1 MENNILLNQLKLFYQ
16 DKYILN
22 RLFRILNHNNLFK
35 KSKETKISLR
45 LIDWFVTNY
54 CKKNKIIIQKNNN
67 RNEYLN
73 IYNSY
78 KSNLRAFS
86 KQLFDPFRR
95 KNILYMIYN
104 NTNCDNTNKI
114 NITFSLQYN
123 KILYNKVQFNYVKT
137 TIGQINFFKWI
148 IDNNIYEYIVE
159 HKKIIEDDMIF
170 SQKQNNYKKLDK
182 NNLIIKKVKNKN
194 GSTTEISRKKRIE
207 LSKSVNKNMYLD
219 NHEITLYFD

>member
-16 DKYILN
+16 DEYILN
-22 RLFRILNHNNLFK
+22 NLFRILNHNNLFK

-95 KNILYMIYN
+95 KNILYMIYE
-104 NTNCDNTNKI
+104 NTNYDNTNKI
-114 NITFSLQYN
+114 NIIFSLQYN
-123 KILYNKVQFNYVKT
+123 KVQSNYVKT

-182 NNLIIKKVKNKN
+182 NNLIIKRVKNKN

>member
-1 MENNILLNQLKLFYQ
+1 MDNNILLNQLKLFYQ
-16 DKYILN
+16 DEYILN
-22 RLFRILNHNNLFK
+22 NLFRILNHNNLFK
-35 KSKETKISLR
+35 KSKENKISLR

-95 KNILYMIYN
+95 KNILYMIYD
-104 NTNCDNTNKI
+104 NTNCDNTNTNKI

-123 KILYNKVQFNYVKT
+123 KLQSNYVKT

>member
-16 DKYILN
+16 DEYILN
-22 RLFRILNHNNLFK
+22 NLFRILNHNNLFK

-95 KNILYMIYN
+95 KNILYMIYE
-104 NTNCDNTNKI
+104 NTNYDNTNKI
-114 NITFSLQYN
+114 NIIFSLQYN
-123 KILYNKVQFNYVKT
+123 KVQSNYVKT

-182 NNLIIKKVKNKN
+182 NNLIFKRVKNKN

-207 LSKSVNKNMYLD
+207 LSKSVNKNIL
-219 NHEITLYFD
+219 EIFHLIF

>member
-16 DKYILN
+16 DEYILN
-22 RLFRILNHNNLFK
+22 NLFRILNHNNLFK

-95 KNILYMIYN
+95 KNILYMIYE
-104 NTNCDNTNKI
+104 NTNYDNTNKI
-114 NITFSLQYN
+114 NIIFSLQYN
-123 KILYNKVQFNYVKT
+123 KVQSNYVKT
-137 TIGQINFFKWI
+137 TIGQINFFK
-148 IDNNIYEYIVE
+148 
-159 HKKIIEDDMIF
+159 
-170 SQKQNNYKKLDK
+170 
-182 NNLIIKKVKNKN
+182 
-194 GSTTEISRKKRIE
+194 
-207 LSKSVNKNMYLD
+207 
-219 NHEITLYFD
+219 

>member
-1 MENNILLNQLKLFYQ
+1 
-16 DKYILN
+16 
-22 RLFRILNHNNLFK
+22 
-35 KSKETKISLR
+35 
-45 LIDWFVTNY
+45 
-54 CKKNKIIIQKNNN
+54 
-67 RNEYLN
+67 
-73 IYNSY
+73 
-78 KSNLRAFS
+78 
-86 KQLFDPFRR
+86 
-95 KNILYMIYN
+95 MIYDNTN
-104 NTNCDNTNKI
+104 NTNTNKI

-123 KILYNKVQFNYVKT
+123 KLQSNYVKT

-182 NNLIIKKVKNKN
+182 NNLIIKRVKNKN

-207 LSKSVNKNMYLD
+207 LSKSVNKNMYLN

>member
-16 DKYILN
+16 DEYILN
-22 RLFRILNHNNLFK
+22 NLFRILNHNNLFK

-95 KNILYMIYN
+95 KNILYMICDN
-104 NTNCDNTNKI
+104 SNCGNTNKI

-123 KILYNKVQFNYVKT
+123 KVQSNYVKT

-182 NNLIIKKVKNKN
+182 NNLIIKRVKNKN

>member
-1 MENNILLNQLKLFYQ
+1 MDNNILLNQLKLFYQ
-16 DKYILN
+16 DEYILN
-22 RLFRILNHNNLFK
+22 NLFRILNHNNLFK
-35 KSKETKISLR
+35 KSKENKISLR

-95 KNILYMIYN
+95 KNILYMIYD
-104 NTNCDNTNKI
+104 NTNNANKI

-123 KILYNKVQFNYVKT
+123 KLQSNYVKT

-207 LSKSVNKNMYLD
+207 LSKSVNKNMYLN

>member
-16 DKYILN
+16 DEYILN
-22 RLFRILNHNNLFK
+22 NLFRILNHNNLFK

-95 KNILYMIYN
+95 KNILYMIYE
-104 NTNCDNTNKI
+104 NTNYDNTNKI

-123 KILYNKVQFNYVKT
+123 KVQSNYVKT

-182 NNLIIKKVKNKN
+182 NNLIIKRVKNKN

>member
-1 MENNILLNQLKLFYQ
+1 MDNNILLNQLKLFYQ
-16 DKYILN
+16 DEYILN
-22 RLFRILNHNNLFK
+22 NLFRILNHNNLFK
-35 KSKETKISLR
+35 KSKENKISLR

-95 KNILYMIYN
+95 KNILYMIYD
-104 NTNCDNTNKI
+104 NTNNANKI

-123 KILYNKVQFNYVKT
+123 KQQYNKVQSNYVKT

-207 LSKSVNKNMYLD
+207 LSKSVNKNMYLN

>member
-16 DKYILN
+16 DEYILN
-22 RLFRILNHNNLFK
+22 NLFRILNHNNLFK

-95 KNILYMIYN
+95 KNILYMIYE
-104 NTNCDNTNKI
+104 NTNYDNTNKI
-114 NITFSLQYN
+114 NIIFSLQYN
-123 KILYNKVQFNYVKT
+123 KVQSNYVKT

-182 NNLIIKKVKNKN
+182 NKN

>member
-1 MENNILLNQLKLFYQ
+1 MDNNILLNQLKLFYQ
-16 DKYILN
+16 DEYILN
-22 RLFRILNHNNLFK
+22 NLFRILNHNNLFK
-35 KSKETKISLR
+35 KSKENKISLR

-95 KNILYMIYN
+95 KNILYMIYDNTN
-104 NTNCDNTNKI
+104 NTNNANKI
-114 NITFSLQYN
+114 NIIFSLQYN
-123 KILYNKVQFNYVKT
+123 KLQSNYVKT

-182 NNLIIKKVKNKN
+182 NNLIIKRVKNKN

-207 LSKSVNKNMYLD
+207 LSKSVNKNMYLN